1 MNKDLRMKTAFTLA
15 EGATHGG
22 ISHNIGGT
30 LHRFVESFTHVGIF
44 HNTRR
49 VAFTLAEVLIT
60 LGIIG
65 IVSAMTIPTLVK
77 NYQERVLVNKAKQ
90 AHALVNNAVKTYW
103 AMNTC
108 YNATCLFVPN
118 KNSRQVAQEF
128 MTVFKGAKLCPDLAE
143 DKLEKHCK
151 QIRIKGQLT
160 PSKRNGKYFEEDITN
175 RYSRIVL
182 NNGMVI
188 NISANPSCYGTY
200 ERLEYDENG
209 FPTGNSYTASYNG
222 QCGRIYIDTNGT
234 DEPNQ
239 FGRDNFAYNVY
250 FDGKVENRNKTIDG
264 PIKQNKLIYN
274 EYNLDEALPGFEE

>member
-1 MNKDLRMKTAFTLA
+1 MNKDLKEKFAFTL
-15 EGATHGG
+15 GATHVG

-44 HNTRR
+44 NNTRR
-49 VAFTLAEVLIT
+49 VGFTLAEVLIT

-118 KNSRQVAQEF
+118 KDSRQVAKEF

-151 QIRIKGQLT
+151 KIRIKGQLT

-200 ERLEYDENG
+200 EQLEYDENG
-209 FPTGNSYTASYNG
+209 FPTGNSHTTPYNG
-222 QCGRIYIDTNGT
+222 KCGRIYIDTNGT

>member
-1 MNKDLRMKTAFTLA
+1 MNKDLKMKMAFTLA
-15 EGATHGG
+15 EGATHVG

-30 LHRFVESFTHVGIF
+30 FHRFVESFTHVDIF
-44 HNTRR
+44 HITRR

-118 KNSRQVAQEF
+118 KNGRQVAREF

-151 QIRIKGQLT
+151 KIRIKGQLI
-160 PSKRNGKYFEEDITN
+160 PGKRNGKYFEADITN

-188 NISANPSCYGTY
+188 NISANSSCHGTY
-200 ERLEYDENG
+200 EQLEYDEYG
-209 FPTGNSYTASYNG
+209 FPTGNSHTTPYNG
-222 QCGRIYIDTNGT
+222 KCGRIYIDTNGT

-239 FGRDNFAYNVY
+239 FGRDNFAYDVY
-250 FDGKVENRNKTIDG
+250 FDGRVENRSKTIDG